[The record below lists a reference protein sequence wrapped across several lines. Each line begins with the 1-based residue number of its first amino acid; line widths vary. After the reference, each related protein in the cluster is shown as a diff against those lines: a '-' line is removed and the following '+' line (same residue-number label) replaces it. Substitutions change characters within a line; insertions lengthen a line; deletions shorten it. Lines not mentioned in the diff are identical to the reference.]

1 MRLVPRWR
9 GSDVRITNSSNGG
22 GKKIN
27 RIPEV
32 HVSKLRGEAANW
44 KQQKP
49 NRNSKADYMKKIYF
63 ILIAVVVSVKVFSQ
77 TKLQKIEPVSF
88 SQVNI
93 TDEFWKPKIDKVA
106 TKTLA
111 ACIYQTEVATPRIKN
126 FEKVARKKGEPHEG
140 IFYDDSDVFKALEA
154 MAYSLKT
161 HPSAEMEKKC
171 DEWIDKIAAAQQP
184 DGYLN
189 TWYTLKGLQD
199 RYTDMSMHEDYNA
212 GHMIEAGVAYFN
224 ATGKR
229 KLLDVC
235 IEWADHFDAL
245 FGPGKRHWVT
255 GHQELELALVKLYK
269 LTKNEKYLKLA
280 DWLLSERGKKLAKG
294 YTWTDWKDTAYA
306 QDVLPVKQ
314 QTQITGH
321 AVRAMYMYTGA
332 ADVAAQTGDADY
344 IKAMRTVWEDV
355 VYRNMYITGG
365 IGSAGSNEG
374 FSVDYDL
381 PNEQAYCE
389 TCASVGMVFWNQ
401 RMNAMTGNAEYID
414 VLERSL
420 YNGALDGL
428 SLSGDRF
435 FYGNPLASRGQHQ
448 RREWFGTACCPA
460 NIARMIASLGDY
472 IYAKSADGIYVN
484 LFVGSNTT
492 ILLKNGNV
500 GVSMETNYP
509 WDGKVKLMID
519 LEKKSKFKI
528 YIRIPGWSNS
538 RPAPGNTYIP
548 KTIVVGTNTVFVN
561 RKQVPF
567 ENTNGYIV
575 IDREW
580 QKGDVMDFEFPMYI
594 QLISAIP
601 EVKQD
606 SNRIALQRG
615 PIVYCIEGADN
626 NGKAWNVIVPSN
638 TEFKV
643 IDHKVLDEPVKAL
656 TAEVPVVSV
665 GEDSM
670 SLKTEKKKI
679 IAIPYYTWANRG
691 RNEMQVWL
699 PTKITN
705 VKLNY

>member
-1 MRLVPRWR
+1 
-9 GSDVRITNSSNGG
+9 
-22 GKKIN
+22 
-27 RIPEV
+27 
-32 HVSKLRGEAANW
+32 
-44 KQQKP
+44 
-49 NRNSKADYMKKIYF
+49 MKKISFVF
-63 ILIAVVVSVKVFSQ
+63 IAGTLSINVFSQ
-77 TKLQKIEPVSF
+77 SKLQKIEPVSF

-93 TDEFWKPKIDKVA
+93 TDQFWKPKIDKVA

-126 FEKVARKKGEPHEG
+126 FERVARAKGEPHEG

-189 TWYTLKGLQD
+189 TWYTLKGLKD

-235 IEWADHFDAL
+235 IKWADHFDAL
-245 FGPGKRHWVT
+245 FGPGKSHWVT

-269 LTKNEKYLKLA
+269 VTKNEKYLKLA

-306 QDVLPVKQ
+306 QDVLPVKE

-332 ADVAAQTGDADY
+332 ADVAAQTGDAGY
-344 IKAMRTVWEDV
+344 MKAMRTVWEDV

-374 FSVDYDL
+374 FSQDYDL

-401 RMNAMTGNAEYID
+401 RMNAMSGNAEYID

-435 FYGNPLASRGQHQ
+435 FYGNPLASRGQHY

-472 IYAKSADGIYVN
+472 IYAKSDDAIYVN
-484 LFVGSNTT
+484 LFVGSNTA
-492 ILLKNGNV
+492 IPLKSGNV
-500 GVSMETNYP
+500 GVRMETNYP
-509 WDGKVKLMID
+509 WDGKIKIIID
-519 LEKKSKFKI
+519 PARKSRFNL
-528 YIRIPGWSNS
+528 YLRIPGWSQGQTSTSNLYNFPDFAS
-538 RPAPGNTYIP
+538 TAVYL
-548 KTIVVGTNTVFVN
+548 KVN
-561 RKQVPF
+561 GKDEPVSAQ
-567 ENTNGYIV
+567 NGYLV
-575 IDREW
+575 INREW
-580 QKGDVMDFEFPMYI
+580 NKGDIVEYELPMQTNKVI
-594 QLISAIP
+594 AREEL
-601 EVKQD
+601 KQD
-606 SNRIALQRG
+606 SNRIAIQRG
-615 PIVYCIEGADN
+615 PVVYCIEGADN
-626 NGKAWNVIVPSN
+626 NGKAWNLIVPPN
-638 TEFKV
+638 TKFEI
-643 IDHKVLDEPVKAL
+643 IDYKVLDEPVKAL

-665 GEDSM
+665 GEDGV

-699 PTKITN
+699 PTKITS
-705 VKLNY
+705 VKVNY